1 MTSFSQF
8 VSQVKQRTLFLVVS
22 VIFASAVFSEGFEV
36 TEKVLE
42 GDEATSSTDNN
53 NNKEKN
59 KETLASSTTNN
70 DTTHTNN
77 WSSAPQPQDLHR
89 IITPVVITSP
99 QADRHQNF
107 SASPMLD
114 ATYDSEYYQHKNE
127 HHAKA
132 VHNHHYSSQ
141 EEEDGKKTHQYSQ
154 PLPPDMFLAQQ
165 YLKLH
170 QQKEQDRSNKQ
181 KFPRPVIPE
190 AKSNSYNFN
199 SDSLSYK
206 PLKFDT
212 GNPSTLFTSDKGGSY
227 VLKGGSYDSKE
238 VPFQYKLPT
247 PVQGNTH
254 PYPYQSP
261 YLNGETE
268 LEPPTA
274 PSKQHHLGNWAD
286 GYKTAIA
293 HQEG

>member
-1 MTSFSQF
+1 MIGFSHF
-8 VSQVKQRTLFLVVS
+8 VFQVKLRTLFFV
-22 VIFASAVFSEGFEV
+22 ASGILATAVFSEGFEV

-42 GDEATSSTDNN
+42 GDDATSSIDNN
-53 NNKEKN
+53 NNNEQN
-59 KETLASSTTNN
+59 NETLTSSTINN
-70 DTTHTNN
+70 ATTHTNN

-99 QADRHQNF
+99 HADRHQNF

-114 ATYDSEYYQHKNE
+114 ATYDSEYYKHNKHE
-127 HHAKA
+127 HHAKS
-132 VHNHHYSSQ
+132 VYNHYSSK
-141 EEEDGKKTHQYSQ
+141 EEEDGKTTHQYSQ

-165 YLKLH
+165 YIKLH
-170 QQKEQDRSNKQ
+170 QQKEQERSTKQ

-190 AKSNSYNFN
+190 AKSNGYNFN
-199 SDSLSYK
+199 SDSMSYK

-212 GNPSTLFTSDKGGSY
+212 GIQSTSFTSDKGASY
-227 VLKGGSYDSKE
+227 MVKGGSYDSKE

-247 PVQGNTH
+247 PVQGNSH

-268 LEPPTA
+268 LEA
-274 PSKQHHLGNWAD
+274 PSKQQHLGNWAE
-286 GYKTAIA
+286 GYKTAVA

>member
-1 MTSFSQF
+1 M
-8 VSQVKQRTLFLVVS
+8 
-22 VIFASAVFSEGFEV
+22 

-42 GDEATSSTDNN
+42 GDEGTSSTDNN
-53 NNKEKN
+53 NSNEQN
-59 KETLASSTTNN
+59 KETLASSTTTN
-70 DTTHTNN
+70 DTTHKNN
-77 WSSAPQPQDLHR
+77 WSSAPQPQDLQR

-99 QADRHQNF
+99 HADRHHNF

-114 ATYDSEYYQHKNE
+114 ATYDSEYYQHNNE

-132 VHNHHYSSQ
+132 VHNQHYSSQ

-170 QQKEQDRSNKQ
+170 QQKEQERSNKQ

-190 AKSNSYNFN
+190 AKSNGYNFN
-199 SDSLSYK
+199 SDSVSYK

-212 GNPSTLFTSDKGGSY
+212 DIPSTLFTSDKGGSY
-227 VLKGGSYDSKE
+227 MIKGGSYDSKD

-261 YLNGETE
+261 YLKGETE
-268 LEPPTA
+268 LEVPTA

-286 GYKTAIA
+286 GYKTAVA